1 MTSVYRKTEKG
12 LAEIET
18 RTYRLPPRLRTALI
32 MVDGHRTDEDLK
44 KLIALDADVVL
55 ATLLDQG
62 FIEVLATLAPKPPP
76 RPAAAA
82 APVAAPA
89 APAAGGGAK
98 ALEERKRMAVRFLN
112 DHLGPSAESLALK
125 IEKATDWNDL
135 RTHLEMAEHFLRSG
149 RGASTAQEFA
159 AKFIQAPPG

>member
-1 MTSVYRKTEKG
+1 MASVYRKTEKG

-18 RTYRLPPRLRTALI
+18 RAHRLPPRLRTALI
-32 MVDGHRTDEDLK
+32 MVDGHRTDEELT
-44 KLIALDADVVL
+44 KLIALDADMVL
-55 ATLLDQG
+55 TTLLDQG

-76 RPAAAA
+76 RPPA
-82 APVAAPA
+82 AAPA
-89 APAAGGGAK
+89 AGPAPSAGGGGAK

-135 RTHLEMAEHFLRSG
+135 KNHLEMAEHFLRSG

-159 AKFIQAPPG
+159 AKFIQAPPA